1 MQPSAERLTLSQR
14 MVLAFFRP
22 LLNICF
28 SWKVEGRE
36 NVPLAGPLILVANHV
51 HVIDP
56 ILLEF
61 SLPRWITFVAKEEL
75 FHSLF
80 LRLWL
85 RWAGS
90 LPLQRDGKVGEKQR
104 ILEGA
109 KKALEEGLILG
120 MFPEGGRS
128 HDGKLRKGKPGSAVI
143 ASKTDVSLLPV
154 GVIGTDKVHGMGWLW
169 KRPPIVIKIGKPFKL
184 PPTNSRI
191 SKSQM
196 QSLTAQLMGEIAAL
210 LPPQYQGA
218 YERREDPES

>member
-1 MQPSAERLTLSQR
+1 MHSSRKPLTLSQR

-22 LLNICF
+22 LLHICF

-36 NVPLAGPLILVANHV
+36 NVPSTGPLILVANHV

-56 ILLEF
+56 ILLVF

-75 FHSLF
+75 FRSLF
-80 LRLWL
+80 QRLWL

-104 ILEGA
+104 ILESA
-109 KKALEEGLILG
+109 RKALDEGLILG

-143 ASKTDVSLLPV
+143 ASKTDVPVLPI
-154 GVIGTDKVHGMGWLW
+154 GVAGTDKIHGMGWLW
-169 KRPPIVIKIGKPFKL
+169 TRPRITVKIGKPFKL
-184 PPTNSRI
+184 PPTNDKISR
-191 SKSQM
+191 SQM
-196 QSLTAQLMGEIAAL
+196 QSLTTQLMGEIAAL
-210 LPPQYQGA
+210 LPPEYQGA
-218 YERREDPES
+218 YEKREDSES

>member
-1 MQPSAERLTLSQR
+1 MYSSGKPLTLSQKV
-14 MVLAFFRP
+14 VLAFFGP

-36 NVPLAGPLILVANHV
+36 NVPLTGPLILVANHV

-56 ILLEF
+56 ILIEF

-75 FHSLF
+75 FRSLF

-90 LPLQRDGKVGEKQR
+90 LPLQRNGKVGEKQR

-109 KKALEEGLILG
+109 KKALEEGQILG

-143 ASKTDVSLLPV
+143 AAKTDVHVLPV
-154 GVIGTDKVHGMGWLW
+154 GVIGTDKVHGIGWLW
-169 KRPPIVIKIGKPFKL
+169 KRPRIIVRIGKPFKL
-184 PPTNSRI
+184 PPTNSKI

-196 QSLTAQLMGEIAAL
+196 QLLTAQLMAEIAAL
-210 LPPQYQGA
+210 LPPEYQGA
-218 YERREDPES
+218 YEKRED